1 MNCETQTELEVFDV
15 FISTSSVVNLKVRAS
30 TPEEARRL
38 IAASFGL
45 SDNFESDLTMRRM
58 HCYRRLLAQN
68 SPENTLETLEFDF
81 TSEIHVEPK
90 DNKVADEERHVT
102 LVIREGDAYDTDMDD
117 ICEAIPCCGECRC
130 CDELCM
136 VYLLDQ
142 PAELIPVDSLKRYA
156 DELGKALETEC
167 IPDTALFLCYNPN
180 SILDVDDARY
190 LIAPALVYAM
200 EDGEPAPMT
209 DAEFVEAQQ
218 ILSKRTVTLTAD
230 GEEFHALKLFD

>member
-1 MNCETQTELEVFDV
+1 MNYETQKELEVFDV
-15 FISTSSVVNLKVRAS
+15 FVSTSSVVNLKIKAES
-30 TPEEARRL
+30 PEEARRL
-38 IAASFGL
+38 IADSFGL
-45 SDNFESDLTMRRM
+45 ADNFEADLVMRRM
-58 HCYRRLLAQN
+58 HCYRRLLAMN
-68 SPENTLETLEFDF
+68 SPENSLKELEFDF

-90 DNKVADEERHVT
+90 DNKVADEERRVT
-102 LVIREGDAYDTDMDD
+102 MVIREGDMYDLDVDD
-117 ICEAIPCCGECRC
+117 PCVVSPCCEECGG

-142 PAELIPVDSLKRYA
+142 PAELIPVDALNRYA
-156 DELGKALETEC
+156 DELGKDLETEC

-190 LIAPALVYAM
+190 LIAPALVYAV

>member
-1 MNCETQTELEVFDV
+1 MNCEPNNNLEVFDV
-15 FISTSSVVNLKVRAS
+15 IVSSSISVNLKVRAEN
-30 TPEEARRL
+30 PEEARRVV
-38 IAASFGL
+38 ADSFGIA
-45 SDNFESDLTMRRM
+45 DNFESDLALRRM
-58 HCYRRLLAQN
+58 HCYRRLLAHN
-68 SPENTLETLEFDF
+68 SPENTLTEMECDF
-81 TSEIHVEPK
+81 TGEIHVEPK
-90 DNKVADEERHVT
+90 DGIGADDERHFAVVIQAGDVYDEDSEDPCVVT
-102 LVIREGDAYDTDMDD
+102 
-117 ICEAIPCCGECRC
+117 PCCEECRC

-142 PAELIPVDSLKRYA
+142 PAELIPVDALKRYA
-156 DELGKALETEC
+156 DELGKNLETEC

-200 EDGEPAPMT
+200 EDAEPAPMT
-209 DAEFVEAQQ
+209 DAEFVEAQR